1 MGRKRRGTEEE
12 MDREGEER
20 QNKGK
25 DEKMV
30 YKQPN
35 KLKTGEQKRGKS
47 GVCQRYNDNKNT
59 NGTKMKKME

>member
-25 DEKMV
+25 DEKTV

-35 KLKTGEQKRGKS
+35 KLKMRERERGKN
-47 GVCQRYNDNKNT
+47 GARQRYNDNKNT

>member
-35 KLKTGEQKRGKS
+35 KLKMRKQERGKN
-47 GVCQRYNDNKNT
+47 GACQRYNDNKNT

>member
-1 MGRKRRGTEEE
+1 
-12 MDREGEER
+12 MDKEGEER

-35 KLKTGEQKRGKS
+35 KLKMREQERGKN
-47 GVCQRYNDNKNT
+47 GACQRYNDNKNT